1 MNDWTKKKNGI
12 FIQISTQVPLWRV
25 IQSFW
30 NVAHPSLAEGK
41 MSLFIHV
48 NNSWSTQTRYPF
60 SVILFHLKNVCSRS
74 GKHNIRE
81 CTLGFSH
88 YPLWENSYHTQFRC
102 FYPSPDRHVASLPYK
117 RTERIGAS
125 QTHLQLEFVNLNI
138 NTNIIL
144 HVVFTL
150 LMFIVSRFLEIN
162 TYTNISFLFLFVSIM
177 VSVICNSTVIRK
189 AYLVYI
195 CQAIHNVRNWL
206 QNFKR
211 ANNRVPEILPDSE
224 AQSIETKKILFRA

>member
-144 HVVFTL
+144 HVVLTL

-189 AYLVYI
+189 AYLVYV

>member
-1 MNDWTKKKNGI
+1 
-12 FIQISTQVPLWRV
+12 
-25 IQSFW
+25 
-30 NVAHPSLAEGK
+30 

-60 SVILFHLKNVCSRS
+60 SVILFHPKNVCSRS

-88 YPLWENSYHTQFRC
+88 YPLWENSCHTQFRC

-138 NTNIIL
+138 DTNIIL

-150 LMFIVSRFLEIN
+150 LMFIVSRFLQIN
-162 TYTNISFLFLFVSIM
+162 TYTNISFPLLFVSII
-177 VSVICNSTVIRK
+177 VSLICNSTVIRK
-189 AYLVYI
+189 ENLVHV
-195 CQAIHNVRNWL
+195 CQAIHNARNWL
-206 QNFKR
+206 RNFER
-211 ANNRVPEILPDSE
+211 ANNRGPEILPHSE
-224 AQSIETKKILFRA
+224 AEVHWANHIIL